1 MNFDDNVSDYLDS
14 TGKYSSESDGYG
26 HDGYSVP
33 AESSA
38 PSSAAPRV
46 TGNAQVSPLRT
57 GLEALRLGEFTPTQ
71 ICYVR
76 PLSRLAWAYLATM
89 AEGRSYDALGILSVY
104 RALFN
109 SQRGAIVGG
118 LSPAAQSA
126 WPSSLPEIAW
136 TEPMRLSMQ
145 IVLSATTGGRADRNQ
160 ALARMPSS
168 AVEIA
173 SWFNASR
180 GLFDESAMRAY
191 LEVPRVGGEE
201 LAASVMAAV
210 QDDIARCLSPAPTI
224 GPATGIAPV
233 QCPPGS
239 RAVGG
244 RCVSVSLPQGTP
256 TTSAPPRQ
264 NPQGGGGSVV
274 PWSRPSSGSGG
285 GQGLLLVL
293 LAALAAGAWWV
304 YRDDEK
310 KAALRELPEDE

>member
-1 MNFDDNVSDYLDS
+1 VNFDDNVSDYLDAA
-14 TGKYSSESDGYG
+14 GKYSSESDGYG
-26 HDGYSVP
+26 RDGYSVP
-33 AESSA
+33 AEAAPPAAPA
-38 PSSAAPRV
+38 PSRTAA
-46 TGNAQVSPLRT
+46 NAQVSTLQP

-126 WPSSLPEIAW
+126 WPVSLPEIAW

-145 IVLSATTGGRADRNQ
+145 IAISATTGGRADRNQ

-168 AVEIA
+168 AAEIG
-173 SWFNASR
+173 SWFGTAR
-180 GLFDESAMRAY
+180 GLFDESAMRTY

-201 LAASVMAAV
+201 LAPSVMAAV
-210 QDDIARCLSPAPTI
+210 QDDIARCLSPAPT
-224 GPATGIAPV
+224 
-233 QCPPGS
+233 
-239 RAVGG
+239 
-244 RCVSVSLPQGTP
+244 
-256 TTSAPPRQ
+256 TSAPPRQ
-264 NPQGGGGSVV
+264 NSQGGGTVV

-310 KAALRELPEDE
+310 KAALRELPEAE

>member
-1 MNFDDNVSDYLDS
+1 MNFDDNVSDYLDAA
-14 TGKYSSESDGYG
+14 GKYSSESDGYG
-26 HDGYSVP
+26 RDGYSVP
-33 AESSA
+33 AEAAPPAAPA
-38 PSSAAPRV
+38 PSRTAA
-46 TGNAQVSPLRT
+46 NAQVSTLQP

-126 WPSSLPEIAW
+126 WPVSLPEIAW

-145 IVLSATTGGRADRNQ
+145 IAISATTGGRADRNQ

-168 AVEIA
+168 AAEIG
-173 SWFNASR
+173 SWFGTAR
-180 GLFDESAMRAY
+180 GLFDESAMRTY

-201 LAASVMAAV
+201 LAPSVMAAV
-210 QDDIARCLSPAPTI
+210 QDDIARCLSPAPT
-224 GPATGIAPV
+224 
-233 QCPPGS
+233 
-239 RAVGG
+239 
-244 RCVSVSLPQGTP
+244 
-256 TTSAPPRQ
+256 TSAPPRQ
-264 NPQGGGGSVV
+264 NSQGGGTVV

-310 KAALRELPEDE
+310 KAALRELPEAE

>member
-1 MNFDDNVSDYLDS
+1 MNFDDNVSDYLDAA
-14 TGKYSSESDGYG
+14 GKYSSESDGYG
-26 HDGYSVP
+26 RDGYSVP
-33 AESSA
+33 AEAAPPAAPA
-38 PSSAAPRV
+38 PSRTAA
-46 TGNAQVSPLRT
+46 NAQVSTLQP

-126 WPSSLPEIAW
+126 WPVSLPEIAW

-145 IVLSATTGGRADRNQ
+145 IAISATTGGRADRNQ

-168 AVEIA
+168 AAEIG
-173 SWFNASR
+173 SWFGTAR
-180 GLFDESAMRAY
+180 GLFDESAMRTY

-201 LAASVMAAV
+201 LAPSVMAAV
-210 QDDIARCLSPAPTI
+210 QDDIARCLSPAPT
-224 GPATGIAPV
+224 
-233 QCPPGS
+233 
-239 RAVGG
+239 
-244 RCVSVSLPQGTP
+244 
-256 TTSAPPRQ
+256 TSAPPRQ
-264 NPQGGGGSVV
+264 NSQGGGTVV

-293 LAALAAGAWWV
+293 LVALAAGAWWV

>member
-1 MNFDDNVSDYLDS
+1 MNFDDNVSDYLDAA
-14 TGKYSSESDGYG
+14 GKYSSESDGYG
-26 HDGYSVP
+26 RDGYSVP
-33 AESSA
+33 SEAAPPAAPA
-38 PSSAAPRV
+38 PSRTTA
-46 TGNAQVSPLRT
+46 NAQVSTLQP

-126 WPSSLPEIAW
+126 WPVSLPEIAW

-145 IVLSATTGGRADRNQ
+145 IAISATTGGRADRNQ

-168 AVEIA
+168 AAEIG
-173 SWFNASR
+173 SWFGTAR
-180 GLFDESAMRAY
+180 GLFDESAMRTY

-201 LAASVMAAV
+201 LAPSVMAAV

-264 NPQGGGGSVV
+264 NSQGGGTVV